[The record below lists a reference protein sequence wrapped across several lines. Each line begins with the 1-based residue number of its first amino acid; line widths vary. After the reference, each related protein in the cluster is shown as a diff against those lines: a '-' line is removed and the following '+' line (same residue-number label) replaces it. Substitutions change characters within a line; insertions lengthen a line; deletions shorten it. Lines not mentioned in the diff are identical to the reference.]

1 MPAFNLAL
9 NVASATELLVAR
21 ALEVDDGREA
31 ALGALW
37 GGAAALLEWLAA
49 RAGTHEWR
57 RVSKF
62 EELTVQSDG
71 DVILY
76 DVCSQPVS
84 LHLPLHR
91 FVAAAALKAAAV
103 GLDPLP
109 PLASAA
115 PRDRRR
121 VVVAA
126 ERLEDLSDDEDDD
139 TERKAVKTLAS
150 TELADLF
157 GQASK
162 DDKREWVCSSARR
175 PKKRLGSETL

>member
-1 MPAFNLAL
+1 MRAWLALLSRLQGVDEATRRDGSEPHVEYESRRWVPAFNLAL

-62 EELTVQSDG
+62 EELTVQSEG

-103 GLDPLP
+103 GLEDRARLAPAYLPLY
-109 PLASAA
+109 L
-115 PRDRRR
+115 
-121 VVVAA
+121 
-126 ERLEDLSDDEDDD
+126 
-139 TERKAVKTLAS
+139 
-150 TELADLF
+150 
-157 GQASK
+157 
-162 DDKREWVCSSARR
+162 
-175 PKKRLGSETL
+175 